1 MHVVSKGP
9 FDEAAQKFPND
20 AKALNDVY
28 RAFKRGNFS
37 DPDEMREVF
46 PSLDRM
52 KYRDKWWVV
61 DVGGNNLRL
70 MFFADFE
77 YGRLFI
83 KSISTHAEYDKL
95 VKKYR
100 ENPA

>member
-37 DPDEMREVF
+37 DPDDMREVF

-70 MFFADFE
+70 MFFTDFE